1 MMEAARAYDNDRYRD
16 ALRLL
21 AVVERHAPGTPAALE
36 LAGLSL
42 YRLGRWRQ
50 AIRRLEAFGRMTGSV
65 DQLPVV
71 ADCYRAL
78 GRQDQVERVWQE
90 LRQASP
96 GVEVL
101 IEGRLVA
108 AGAAADSGDLQGAI
122 AMLEPASGAVR
133 HPRLHHLRQW
143 YALADLY
150 ERAGDLPRARAH
162 FALLLRHAPDAFD
175 APMRLAA
182 LG

>member
-1 MMEAARAYDNDRYRD
+1 MRAYDADRYRE

-21 AVVERHAPGTPAALE
+21 AAVERRAPGAPAVLE

-42 YRLGRWRQ
+42 YRIGRWRQ
-50 AIRRLEAFGRMTGSV
+50 AVRRLEAFEKATGSV

-78 GRQDQVERVWQE
+78 GRLDRVERIWEE
-90 LRQASP
+90 LRRASP

-101 IEGRLVA
+101 TEGRLVV
-108 AGAAADSGDLQGAI
+108 AGARADNGDLQGAI
-122 AMLEPASGAVR
+122 GMLEAASGPVR
-133 HPRLHHLRQW
+133 HPRAHHLRQW
-143 YALADLY
+143 YALGDLY
-150 ERAGDLPRARAH
+150 ERAGDLPRARRQ
-162 FALLLRHAPDAFD
+162 FARLLEHAPDAFD
-175 APMRLAA
+175 APFRLAA